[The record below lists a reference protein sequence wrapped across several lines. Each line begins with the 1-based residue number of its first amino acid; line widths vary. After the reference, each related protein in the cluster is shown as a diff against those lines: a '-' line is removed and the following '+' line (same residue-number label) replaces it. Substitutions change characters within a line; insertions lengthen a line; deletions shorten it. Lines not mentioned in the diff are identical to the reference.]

1 MTQEMQE
8 ALERELNDAKSIEDP
23 ARRHEAIE
31 TVQSH
36 MLVALIDCQRKTAER
51 VKELVANKEETKNKI
66 EGAKWLWAVIRYLVA
81 AGAGGAVLQFASGG
95 SM

>member
-1 MTQEMQE
+1 MQN

>member
-1 MTQEMQE
+1 MTKEMQD

>member
-1 MTQEMQE
+1 MTQEMQN

-23 ARRHEAIE
+23 ARLHEAIE

-66 EGAKWLWAVIRYLVA
+66 EGAKWLWTVIRYLVA
-81 AGAGGAVLQFASGG
+81 AGAGGAVLKFASGG

>member
-1 MTQEMQE
+1 MTQEMQN
-8 ALERELNDAKSIEDP
+8 ALERELNDAKSIEDQ

-31 TVQSH
+31 MVQSH
-36 MLVALIDCQRKTAER
+36 MLAALIDCQRKTAER

>member
-1 MTQEMQE
+1 MTQEMQN

-31 TVQSH
+31 MVQSH
-36 MLVALIDCQRKTAER
+36 MLAALIDCQRKTAER

>member
-1 MTQEMQE
+1 MTQEMQD

-31 TVQSH
+31 MVQSH
-36 MLVALIDCQRKTAER
+36 MLAALIDCQRKTAER
-51 VKELVANKEETKNKI
+51 VKDLVARTDEAKHKI

>member
-1 MTQEMQE
+1 MTQEMQN

>member
-1 MTQEMQE
+1 MTQEMQN
-8 ALERELNDAKSIEDP
+8 ALERELNDAKSIEDT

-51 VKELVANKEETKNKI
+51 VKELVATKEETKNKI

>member
-1 MTQEMQE
+1 MTQEMQD

-51 VKELVANKEETKNKI
+51 VKELVAKKEETKNKI
-66 EGAKWLWAVIRYLVA
+66 EGAKWLWAAIRYLVA

>member
-1 MTQEMQE
+1 MTQEMQD
-8 ALERELNDAKSIEDP
+8 ALTRELNDAKSIEDP

-31 TVQSH
+31 MVQSH
-36 MLVALIDCQRKTAER
+36 MLAALIDCQRKTAER
-51 VKELVANKEETKNKI
+51 VKGLVANKEETKNKI

>member
-1 MTQEMQE
+1 MTQEMQN

-66 EGAKWLWAVIRYLVA
+66 EGAKWLWAAIRYLVA

>member
-1 MTQEMQE
+1 MTQEMQD
-8 ALERELNDAKSIEDP
+8 ALERELNDAKSIEDQ

>member
-1 MTQEMQE
+1 MTKEMQD

-31 TVQSH
+31 MVQSH
-36 MLVALIDCQRKTAER
+36 MLAALIDCQRKTAER

>member
-1 MTQEMQE
+1 MQD

>member
-1 MTQEMQE
+1 MTQEMQN

-51 VKELVANKEETKNKI
+51 VKELVAKKEETKNKI

>member
-1 MTQEMQE
+1 MTQEMQD

-31 TVQSH
+31 MVQSH
-36 MLVALIDCQRKTAER
+36 MLAALIDCQRKTAER

-81 AGAGGAVLQFASGG
+81 AGAGGAVFQFASGG

>member
-1 MTQEMQE
+1 MTQEMQD

-31 TVQSH
+31 MVQSH

-51 VKELVANKEETKNKI
+51 VKEIVAKTEEAKHKI
-66 EGAKWLWAVIRYLVA
+66 EGAKWLWSAFRYLVA
-81 AGAGGAVLQFASGG
+81 AGAGGAVLKFASGG